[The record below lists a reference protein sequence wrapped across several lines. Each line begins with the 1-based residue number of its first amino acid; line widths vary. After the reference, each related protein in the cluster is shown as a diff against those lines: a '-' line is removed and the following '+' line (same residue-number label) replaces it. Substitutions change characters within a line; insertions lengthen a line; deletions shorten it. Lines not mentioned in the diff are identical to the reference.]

1 MIFVILIFVPILIF
15 LFYIVFPW
23 IMKAYIRTRFLS
35 IIRNSGCICLTFDDG
50 PCPESTPEILEL
62 LQEAGAKATFFLL
75 GENVNKYSSLAAMI
89 VASGH
94 EVGEHSYSHSHPWK
108 TGPVR
113 SIVDLVKG
121 GRTIRKNGLSN
132 NSPIFR
138 PPYGKLN
145 LISLLYICLCKKQV
159 AFWDIDPKDYREHS
173 GERVAKS
180 IIGCLY
186 PGSVVLLHEGRRN
199 SNKPPQVTVDA
210 VKQLFGMANDGHIFT
225 TISEAISRS
234 SAKRNVR
241 L

>member
-1 MIFVILIFVPILIF
+1 MIFGILIIITILILF
-15 LFYIVFPW
+15 FYILFPW
-23 IMKAYIRTRFLS
+23 IMKAYIRRRFLS

-50 PCPESTPEILEL
+50 PCPESTPKILEL

-75 GENVNKYSSLAAMI
+75 GENVNKYPSLAAMI

-94 EVGEHSYSHSHPWK
+94 EVGEHSYAHSHPWK
-108 TGPVR
+108 SGPFR

-121 GRTIRKNGLSN
+121 GRAIRKYGLSN
-132 NSPIFR
+132 NSPMFR

-145 LISLLYICLCKKQV
+145 LVTLLYIWLCRKQV
-159 AFWDIDPKDYREHS
+159 AFWAIDPKDYREHS
-173 GERVAKS
+173 GERVVKS
-180 IIGCLY
+180 IIGCLC
-186 PGSVVLLHEGRRN
+186 PGSVVLLHDGRRN

-210 VKQLFGMANDGHIFT
+210 LKQLLGMANDCKIFT
-225 TISEAISRS
+225 TVSEAISRS